1 MESAAFKKLTEQL
14 TEIVQYVRLAKMAFQ
29 ENLTGKGLK
38 PMLTNDDAAKMLGVS
53 KRTLQRMRSE
63 NRIDFIKIGNQ
74 CRYQVEAIERMVEER
89 TIAKET
95 SVRPSALGRE
105 RPYPGT
111 RPDSTLQQPV
121 LGRTVPPL
129 VSQHGGTL
137 ARQYRQ
143 EICQQRLPLIG
154 RCTRHPQKHLLPK
167 HRPARA
173 ACLLYGQHRLLAQ
186 ARRRTLPQPFCA
198 HQHR

>member
-1 MESAAFKKLTEQL
+1 MTKKSKEDIHYKKNKVNKKTKSNNVSARNKNNELHNISNGIRMEVITMESAAFKKLTEQL

-38 PMLTNDDAAKMLGVS
+38 PMLNNDDAAKMLGVS

-95 SVRPSALGRE
+95 
-105 RPYPGT
+105 
-111 RPDSTLQQPV
+111 
-121 LGRTVPPL
+121 
-129 VSQHGGTL
+129 
-137 ARQYRQ
+137 
-143 EICQQRLPLIG
+143 
-154 RCTRHPQKHLLPK
+154 
-167 HRPARA
+167 
-173 ACLLYGQHRLLAQ
+173 
-186 ARRRTLPQPFCA
+186 
-198 HQHR
+198 